1 MIKVLSKERSIEP
14 CTENGWFGYD
24 IHLNMPI
31 DLAII
36 ESLGTLGRL
45 RCILTLK
52 RPFFIVHGDGFL
64 LRGIMGDCLLRAGF
78 ADKTAPQLEN
88 ICAFLESENS

>member
-1 MIKVLSKERSIEP
+1 MKVLSKERSIEP
-14 CTENGWFGYD
+14 CAENGWFGYD
-24 IHLNMPI
+24 IRLSMPI
-31 DLAII
+31 DSKLI
-36 ESLGTLGRL
+36 ESLGTLGCL

-78 ADKTAPQLEN
+78 AEKTAPQLES
-88 ICAFLESENS
+88 ICAFIESVKT